1 MASGGRG
8 GTRSSGQSAM
18 DAEEETSVFVYDR
31 REGDYPERKIQLG
44 GIFKFES
51 FKARIREVF
60 ELKNDEEFVVVTTNR
75 EEIKDTKTYDKLIE
89 DGDTLYILNTV
100 DQELAAPT
108 QERIDYLPH
117 YDTLVKSGMYEYYA
131 SEGQNPLPYAFAE
144 LIDNALAATADNV
157 GDRNIE
163 LRIILDDR
171 IEGGKHCICVLDNGH
186 GMTSKDLND
195 WAVYRLSK
203 FNRKDRKRSTGGA
216 AQSAPQV
223 TVDTRTRAEPTA
235 GESELGFWRP
245 RSLNSEISY
254 FGVGG
259 KQAVFFIGTTT
270 RMITKPKNSKD
281 VHELVISQED
291 FEKKEKNKEKI
302 YSGYIRNR
310 KPGDTSHISA
320 EEDHIRKIITEE
332 TGRENFTA
340 VVVTNVNT
348 VHLKFLKDYMKYWPK
363 QLSHIYHYYLH
374 GPQGNTAATGGGKSA
389 RCDSPS
395 QHIHIQIKLIQMGRK
410 EKIVDLR
417 ELQDDMQTQY
427 IQKSADSFEFKATVE
442 GTGIVEGILRYHPFL
457 YDRETYPADMYAPPV
472 VEEDEEDCVSTDRPA
487 RGKRPIFECYWNGR
501 LIPYTF
507 VDDFEWCSPPKKRG
521 VIPVECYNRIS
532 GCLFTNDKF
541 QVSTNKLTFMDLEVR
556 LKDKNTTYSMVKLGQ
571 EQRAKIDRQFFEW
584 LKECHEKYDKQVKFC
599 GFGGSI
605 TRPEL
610 ASKKQQAPWAVFK
623 SIEWDGKVFKEGQL
637 VRTQRTVPIIYGTIQ
652 RFLLHGD
659 YEGEVFATGG
669 EMEMRQEPSSLYD
682 EVKVLHLSKLDRSTT
697 KLQAK
702 KYIEEEEAKLPDKV
716 VVKWPEGDSL
726 QNNDKIPAGRTIGA
740 MKVEIFNRKGEAINR
755 LPGGSGPGSAG
766 SRKLLVELKIIWHSP
781 SGDSIIVSHISQHG
795 GRWPYWFRKMENVKN
810 LGKHTL
816 RLQVVMNE
824 SDNTVFAG
832 KELPSLNIKF
842 TVTEAAPDKFTVG
855 LMDPPFQV
863 GQPFQIP
870 LELQDE
876 FGHPTSAT
884 NKLQPVLEASGLD
897 LTYEGTETKGTTLI
911 IKRVTALGDVGSH
924 QGKNFNLK
932 VTLPGL
938 EEDTQVLKIR
948 LLPGPPSSLHVKP
961 SDDSLQVENGKEL
974 SFDVEVRDKA
984 GNISTQPKLDVTCKF
999 TGCSGLPT
1007 YSVDCSNTGRGVLT
1021 GDVIQ
1026 VRNMKKEQSLR
1037 AIISCP
1043 SFKGI
1048 PAIEKKVVVTPST
1061 RASTLELS
1069 YMDPETTVQVRHQAN
1084 VTCTAGETLDGLT
1097 FTVFDEA
1104 SRVLPITES
1113 MAAKIKVNWTPR
1125 LNTKELLKGNLP
1137 AIKVPLS
1144 VAETKYCQVNL
1155 HDHYPIE
1162 LGFTI
1167 RPQAGEV
1174 THLRCTC
1181 TGEQVVRYGEKLQG
1195 DIHIAVVDTHGN
1207 PTKLTQ
1213 GGLKYLNVEAEGLDT
1228 SACSRALGEKSD
1240 HFVLKNI
1247 RFHSEGPLGTKELC
1261 VTWQD
1266 LQEFVRLVLVPG
1278 PPAGIEVIDWQDD
1291 GPLMV
1296 YNGTQFD
1303 KPLVVQLIDAA
1314 GNPSQESGV
1323 AVQLDKDKGLELT
1336 PAPQSVKTDASGRAN
1351 FGIMAASGK
1360 KGDYEFRPKAQIGKK
1375 TIEGPTLTVMIV
1387 PDPTKPV
1394 AVNVE
1399 YNRNAVYI
1407 AGDKLTEFVVSI
1419 CAEDDSVITEVPI
1432 SNVRM
1437 KVWKQDGPQLLKR
1450 PPPVAFVF
1458 DPDPIK
1464 ESDKK
1469 GHFYFRDRR
1478 VPEKSGIHN
1487 IMFQYNVSRQDII
1500 YSNLIAINV
1509 QPGAPVKL
1517 APEAAPGTPTVSN
1530 TARSASRTLVRQL
1543 KLILKDQYDNP
1554 AGEHVNG
1561 EVVVKVTG
1569 EETQEEEVPQ
1579 MVGGTKEMTVEL
1591 VRGVALVQNV
1601 TMQQNSPGRD
1611 GQQYFLQCRPKS
1623 LQLSRTNPIPAFNLS
1638 FMFYNNVRK
1647 QEEMANLTREKD
1659 ALLQTIRTYKQL
1671 FDTTQQLISEMK
1683 ISVHEAK
1690 QSEQSLRMELRNQ
1703 AVPASC
1709 LESIEKVDE
1718 LLGMRMQERDETLN
1732 SPRRQCGLNPAPK
1745 GDQEIMGK
1753 IGHLALVEDDDI
1765 ARVLS
1770 WHMASDMDCVV
1781 TVTTAKAKQVYTGS
1795 HGRQQVLPLDSIYRR
1810 NLPDWNRPLPH
1821 LRGNRSNFV
1830 TKGNPVY
1837 ARDMLIFPQDPDN
1850 CKLVFGMLLGET
1862 VILDTLDDANAY
1874 RQEVVKITHCPTLLT
1889 RSGDRIRSN
1898 GKFGG
1903 VQNKAIP
1910 VEKMKGAIF
1919 GAPLPLAYHALCTQI
1934 DTLEKYREAMIKR
1947 INAED
1952 DLNFQL
1958 ETEEL
1963 PEKQQQRRELQEAQ
1977 EQFRDIEKRLGLK
1990 PTNFGSPPTSTERR
2004 TRTTNNVRSQPPPP
2018 YENES
2023 PPKRLRSNNRD
2034 SPSTVNGYGSSSG
2047 SDTPTRTSAR
2057 RAAMAAS
2064 AADIPVI
2071 KKQRR

>member
-1 MASGGRG
+1 MASGGSRRS
-8 GTRSSGQSAM
+8 RSSGSGAM

-44 GIFKFES
+44 GVFKFES

-60 ELKNDEEFVVVTTNR
+60 KLKDDEEFVVVTTNR
-75 EEIKDTKTYDKLIE
+75 EEIKDTKTYDKLLE
-89 DGDTLYILNTV
+89 DGDTLYILNNV

-186 GMTSKDLND
+186 GMTSKNLND

-203 FNRKDRKRSTGGA
+203 FNRKDRRRSTGGA
-216 AQSAPQV
+216 GQSTPQA
-223 TVDTRTRAEPTA
+223 TVDTRTRVDPAA
-235 GESELGFWRP
+235 GDSDLGFWRP

-270 RMITKPKNSKD
+270 R
-281 VHELVISQED
+281 
-291 FEKKEKNKEKI
+291 
-302 YSGYIRNR
+302 
-310 KPGDTSHISA
+310 PGDTSHINS
-320 EEDHIRKIITEE
+320 EEEHIRKIITEE
-332 TGRENFTA
+332 TGRESFTA

-374 GPQGNTAATGGGKSA
+374 GPQGNTAAAEGGRKP

-417 ELQDDMQTQY
+417 DLQDDMQTQY

-457 YDRETYPADMYAPPV
+457 YDRETYPPDMYAPPVVEGMGIVEGILCYHPFLYDRETYPPDMYAPPV
-472 VEEDEEDCVSTDRPA
+472 VEEDEEDLVSTDRPA

-521 VIPVECYNRIS
+521 VIPMECYNRIS

-556 LKDKNTTYSMVKLGQ
+556 LKDKNTTYSMVKQGQ

-584 LKECHEKYDKQVKFC
+584 LKDCHEKYDKQVKFC

-669 EMEMRQEPSSLYD
+669 EMEIRQEPSSLYD
-682 EVKVLHLSKLDRSTT
+682 EVKILHLSKLDRSTT

-740 MKVEIFNRKGEAINR
+740 MKVEIYNRKGEAINR

-810 LGKHTL
+810 LGRHTL

-855 LMDPPFQV
+855 LMDPPFRV

-897 LTYEGTETKGTTLI
+897 LTYEGTEAKGTTLV
-911 IKRVTALGDVGSH
+911 IKKVTALGDVGSH

-961 SDDSLQVENGKEL
+961 GDDSLQVENGKEL

-999 TGCSGLPT
+999 TGSSGLPT

-1021 GDVIQ
+1021 GDLIH
-1026 VRNMKKEQSLR
+1026 VRNMKKEHVLK
-1037 AIISCP
+1037 AVISCP
-1043 SFKGI
+1043 SFRGI
-1048 PAIEKKVVVTPST
+1048 PAIEKRILVTPST
-1061 RASTLELS
+1061 RASTLELC
-1069 YMDPETTVQVRHQAN
+1069 YTDPQDTAVQVRHQAD
-1084 VTCTAGETLDGLT
+1084 VTCTAGETLSGLT
-1097 FTVFDEA
+1097 FKVLDEA

-1125 LNTKELLKGNLP
+1125 LNSKEVLKGNLP

-1144 VAETKYCQVNL
+1144 VAETKYCQVTL

-1167 RPQAGEV
+1167 RPQAGEA
-1174 THLRCTC
+1174 TQLRCSC
-1181 TGEQVVRYGEKLQG
+1181 TGDQVVRYGEKLQG

-1213 GGLKYLNVEAEGLDT
+1213 GGLKYLNVEGEGLDT
-1228 SACSRALGEKSD
+1228 SACGRALGEKSD
-1240 HFVLKNI
+1240 HFVLKNV

-1261 VTWQD
+1261 VTWHK

-1278 PPAGIEVIDWQDD
+1278 PPVSMEVIDWPDE

-1303 KPLVVQLIDAA
+1303 KPLVVQLVDAA

-1323 AVQLDKDKGLELT
+1323 EIQLDRDRGLELT
-1336 PAPQSVKTDASGRAN
+1336 PAPKSMKTDASGRAN
-1351 FGIMAASGK
+1351 FGILTASGK
-1360 KGDYEFRPKAQIGKK
+1360 KGDYELRPKAQIGKK
-1375 TIEGPTLTVMIV
+1375 TIEGPALTVMIV

-1419 CAEDDSVITEVPI
+1419 HAEDESVITEVPI

-1437 KVWKQDGPQLLKR
+1437 KVWKQDGAQLVKR

-1464 ESDKK
+1464 DKDKK

-1478 VPEKSGIHN
+1478 VPEKSGVHS

-1517 APEAAPGTPTVSN
+1517 APEAVPGTPTVSN

-1543 KLILKDQYDNP
+1543 KLVLKDQYDNP
-1554 AGEHVNG
+1554 AGEYVNG
-1561 EVVVKVTG
+1561 EVVVRVTG
-1569 EETQEEEVPQ
+1569 EETPEEEVPQ
-1579 MVGGTKEMTVEL
+1579 MVGGNKEMTVKL
-1591 VRGVALVQNV
+1591 NRGVAIVQNF
-1601 TMQQNSPGRD
+1601 TIQQNSPGKD
-1611 GQQYFLQCRPKS
+1611 GKQYFLQCSPKS
-1623 LQLSRTNPIPAFNLS
+1623 EQISRTNPIPPFKLS
-1638 FMFYNNVRK
+1638 FMFYNDARK

-1690 QSEQSLRMELRNQ
+1690 QAEQSLRMELRNQ

-1709 LESIEKVDE
+1709 LENIEKVDE
-1718 LLGMRMQERDETLN
+1718 LLGIRMQERDQTLN

-1781 TVTTAKAKQVYTGS
+1781 TVTTAKAKQVYAGS

-1821 LRGNRSNFV
+1821 LRGGRTNFV

-1963 PEKQQQRRELQEAQ
+1963 PEKQQQKQELQEAQ
-1977 EQFRDIEKRLGLK
+1977 EQFRDIEKRLGLT
-1990 PTNFGSPPTSTERR
+1990 PTNFGSPVPSTERR
-2004 TRTTNNVRSQPPPP
+2004 TRGTNNVRSQPPPP
-2018 YENES
+2018 YQNES
-2023 PPKRLRSNNRD
+2023 PPKRLRSSARD
-2034 SPSTVNGYGSSSG
+2034 SPSNMNGYGSSSG

-2064 AADIPVI
+2064 AADTPVI